1 MEQAYYEVDVHGEY
15 FAQEGEKRILRG
27 YEATF
32 KVPDASSPLG
42 VIKGKLLTP
51 FLLKRDPQYFGIYT
65 HHIDEIRPAGGGKF
79 DPDDIPYRFQTKEQL
94 RIYISRHRLQISVDD
109 YGSLGLLRDHVRLA
123 KEEPENFVKVQTKF
137 AQKIADDKTLHELNK
152 EVFNTGKVGLAVK
165 PFDGGQGVP
174 GEKTQVTHVES
185 HPSGQKPKNKS
196 RKAPKATGK
205 KIKSE
210 GKSSENSGIEE
221 KPDGAEGL
229 LS

>member
-152 EVFNTGKVGLAVK
+152 EVFTTGKVGLAVK

-174 GEKTQVTHVES
+174 TAGPIPGPAINPRK
-185 HPSGQKPKNKS
+185 
-196 RKAPKATGK
+196 KAPVAKGKNK

-210 GKSSENSGIEE
+210 GKSSENSGTEE
-221 KPDGAEGL
+221 KPNGAEGL

>member
-1 MEQAYYEVDVHGEY
+1 MNEAYYEVDVHGQY

-51 FLLKRDPQYFGIYT
+51 FLLKQDPQYFGIYT

-94 RIYISRHRLQISVDD
+94 RIYISRHRLPIKVDD

-123 KEEPENFVKVQTKF
+123 KEEPDNFAKVYAKF
-137 AQKIADDKTLHELNK
+137 VQKIADDKTLHDLNK
-152 EVFNTGKVGLAVK
+152 DVFDTGKVGLPVN

-174 GEKTQVTHVES
+174 TAG
-185 HPSGQKPKNKS
+185 PKPGPAIKPRK
-196 RKAPKATGK
+196 KAPVAKGENK

-210 GKSSENSGIEE
+210 GKSSENSGTEE